1 MCYFFS
7 QSYTYKNNV
16 TPSISGGTPVAG
28 HPATDAID
36 YDKDSYCETDGDTPA
51 LVIDLGVA
59 RTIDS
64 LWLKHS
70 NISTFALYHS
80 ANGSDWTVCSGGD
93 GIVDKGSGIFWYFAF
108 TEQIKRYWKIA
119 VTAKVEAG
127 NVKFYEAML
136 MESKLMLEDE
146 VDLPSDVKV
155 DKIDTIGGSYVM
167 ADGGALSYAG
177 QKAYVKIAVMF
188 EFTPKANKDA
198 LETLFESPLRQALS
212 ILPDDE
218 YPERIFRVI
227 WNDTDFNLNY
237 SIGYKGS
244 GFSGDL
250 EFQEY

>member
-7 QSYTYKNNV
+7 ESYTYKHNASASV
-16 TPSISGGTPVAG
+16 TGGTPVAG
-28 HPATDAID
+28 HPASDAID
-36 YDKDSYCETDGDTPA
+36 YDKASYCETDGDTPS
-51 LVIDLGVA
+51 LIIDLGA
-59 RTIDS
+59 SRTIDS

-108 TEQIKRYWKIA
+108 TEQTKRYWKIA
-119 VTAKVEAG
+119 VTAKVGAG
-127 NVKFYEAML
+127 NVLFYEAML
-136 MESKLMLEDE
+136 MESKLLLEDE
-146 VDLPSDVKV
+146 VDLPSKVKV
-155 DKIDTIGGSYVM
+155 DKLDTIGGSYIM
-167 ADGGALSYAG
+167 ADGGPVSYSG
-177 QKAYVKIAVMF
+177 QKAYASITVMF
-188 EFTPKANKDA
+188 EYTPQANKDA
-198 LETLFESPLRQALS
+198 AEALFESPLRQALS

-227 WNDTDFNLNY
+227 WNDTEFNLNS
-237 SIGYKGS
+237 SIGYTGS